1 MATQMSTQQS
11 LQAALDAA
19 DSPVDMLQEA
29 GGRWVWP
36 REVAREYTN
45 WMDELRAVR
54 ESCVLA
60 DLSHHQMD
68 QVVEGADALDVLR
81 KLCTNSFDGFDV
93 GKAKQAIMCN
103 PDGKFIGDAVL
114 QRIGDETFVLSGKD
128 PAANWLAYHIDR
140 GDYDASE
147 TIYPKSSKNPND
159 PHFFTYQVQG
169 PNALDV
175 MEEVTEGPLPD
186 VPFFNFGTVSIAG
199 HEVRALRHGM
209 AGEVG
214 FELQG
219 PYECGEEIK
228 EAILAVGRAY
238 DIRRL
243 GTRAYEPLSV
253 KLGWV
258 TTHVPAIYT
267 GEGLREYREWLDADS
282 YEGQYSIAGSFVSDD
297 ISDYY
302 VSPVDIGYSHMISF
316 DHDFVGREAL
326 EAEVEDPD
334 RTRVTL
340 VWDDDDVVRLFES
353 LLDEEPPR
361 KVFDL
366 PRDRW
371 GGHHDEVLRDGEVVG
386 HSKSFC
392 YSYSD
397 REVISICSI
406 DVEHS
411 EPGTDVTL
419 VWGENGESKNPL
431 VEPHRQTEVGATVA
445 PSPYLDD
452 SR

>member
-1 MATQMSTQQS
+1 
-11 LQAALDAA
+11 
-19 DSPVDMLQEA
+19 MLQEA

-93 GKAKQAIMCN
+93 GKAKQAVMCN

>member
-1 MATQMSTQQS
+1 MSTQAQQQS
-11 LQAALDAA
+11 LQAALNEA
-19 DSPVDMLQEA
+19 DSPVEMLQEA

-68 QVVEGADALDVLR
+68 QVIEGPDAMALLEH
-81 KLCTNSFDGFDV
+81 LCTNSFEGFEI

-103 PDGKFIGDAVL
+103 PDGKFIGDGVL
-114 QRIGDETFVLSGKD
+114 QRIGEETFVMSGKD
-128 PAANWLAYHIDR
+128 PAANWVAYHIDT
-140 GDYDASE
+140 GDYDATE
-147 TIYPKSSKNPND
+147 TIYPKSSVNPDD

-175 MEEVTEGPLPD
+175 MQEVTEGPLPD
-186 VPFFNFGTVSIAG
+186 VPFFNFGTVTIEG
-199 HEVRALRHGM
+199 HEIRALRHGM

-219 PYECGEEIK
+219 PYEYGEEIK
-228 EAILAVGRAY
+228 DAILEVGQEY

-267 GEGLREYREWLDADS
+267 GEEMREYREWLGADS
-282 YEGQYSIAGSFVSDD
+282 YEAKYSVAGSFSSDD
-297 ISDYY
+297 ITDYY
-302 VSPVDIGYSHMISF
+302 VSPVDIGYDHMIAF

-326 EAEVEDPD
+326 EAEVESPR

-340 VWDDDDVVRLFES
+340 VWEDDDVTGLFAS
-353 LLDEEPPR
+353 LLDEGTP
-361 KVFDL
+361 KKTFDL

-371 GGHHDEVLRDGEVVG
+371 GGHHDEVLVDGEVVG

-411 EPGTDVTL
+411 DPGTEVTL
-419 VWGENGESKNPL
+419 LWGDGETKNPL
-431 VEPHRQTEVGATVA
+431 VEPHEQTYIEATVA

-452 SR
+452 AR

>member
-1 MATQMSTQQS
+1 MATRLANRS
-11 LQAALDAA
+11 LQSALDSAE
-19 DSPVDMLQEA
+19 SPVAMLQEA

-36 REVAREYTN
+36 REVAREYTH

-54 ESCVLA
+54 ETCVLA

-68 QVVEGADALDVLR
+68 QIIEGPDALDVLT
-81 KLCTNSFDGFDV
+81 KLCTNSFDGFEV

-103 PDGKFIGDAVL
+103 PNGKFIGDGVL
-114 QRIGDETFVLSGKD
+114 QRIGDEKFVMSGKD
-128 PAANWLAYHIDR
+128 PAANWLAFHLDT
-140 GDYDASE
+140 GEYDATE
-147 TIYPKSSKNPND
+147 TIHPKSSENPND
-159 PHFFTYQVQG
+159 PHFFTYQLQG
-169 PNALDV
+169 PNALEV
-175 MEEVTEGPLPD
+175 MREVTEGPLPD
-186 VPFFNFGTVSIAG
+186 VPFFNFGEVTIEG
-199 HEVRALRHGM
+199 HDVRSLRHGM

-214 FELQG
+214 FEIQG
-219 PYECGEEIK
+219 PYEYGEEIK
-228 EAILAVGRAY
+228 SAILDVGEEY
-238 DIRRL
+238 GIRRL

-267 GEGLREYREWLDADS
+267 GEAMREYREWLPADA
-282 YEGQYSIAGSFVSDD
+282 YEGKYSIAGSFVSDD
-297 ISDYY
+297 ITDYY

-316 DHDFVGREAL
+316 DHEFVGRAAL
-326 EAEVEDPD
+326 EKEVENPR

-340 VWDDDDVVRLFES
+340 VWDDDDVVRIFES
-353 LLDEEPPR
+353 LFGDDLPH
-361 KVFDL
+361 KIFDL

-371 GGHHDEVLRDGEVVG
+371 GGHHDEVLVDGEVIG

-406 DVEHS
+406 DAEHS
-411 EPGTDVTL
+411 DPGTEVTL
-419 VWGENGESKNPL
+419 VWGEDGESKNPL
-431 VEPHRQTEVGATVA
+431 VEPHTQTEICATVA
-445 PSPYLDD
+445 PSPYLED

>member
-1 MATQMSTQQS
+1 
-11 LQAALDAA
+11 
-19 DSPVDMLQEA
+19 MLQEA

>member
-1 MATQMSTQQS
+1 MATQLQTQS

-19 DSPVDMLQEA
+19 ESPVAMLQEA

-54 ESCVLA
+54 ETCVLA

-68 QVVEGADALDVLR
+68 QLIEGPDALDLLER
-81 KLCTNSFDGFDV
+81 LCTNSFEGFDV

-103 PDGKFIGDAVL
+103 PDGKFIGDGVL
-114 QRIGDETFVLSGKD
+114 QRIGEERFVMSGKV
-128 PAANWLAYHIDR
+128 PAAHWLAYHADR
-140 GDYDASE
+140 GEYAVDE
-147 TIYPKSSKNPND
+147 TIHPKSSENPND
-159 PHFFTYQVQG
+159 PHFFTFQVQG

-175 MEEVTEGPLPD
+175 MREVTDGPLPD
-186 VPFFNFGTVSIAG
+186 VPFFNFGRVTIAG

-219 PYECGEEIK
+219 PYEYGEAIE
-228 EAILAVGRAY
+228 EAILDTGEAY

-267 GEGLREYREWLDADS
+267 GEEMRAYREWLGADT
-282 YEGQYSIAGSFVSDD
+282 YEGKYSIAGSVTSDD
-297 ISDYY
+297 IRDYY
-302 VSPVDIGYSHMISF
+302 VSPVDIGYTHMISF
-316 DHDFVGREAL
+316 DHDFVGRDAL
-326 EAEVEDPD
+326 EREVDDPR

-340 VWDDDDVVRLFES
+340 VWDDADVVRIFASLFE
-353 LLDEEPPR
+353 EGTPH

-371 GGHHDEVLRDGEVVG
+371 GGHHDEVLVDGEVVG

-406 DVEHS
+406 DVEHAD
-411 EPGTDVTL
+411 PGTEVTL
-419 VWGENGESKNPL
+419 VWGEGDGSKNPL
-431 VEPHRQTEVGATVA
+431 VEPHTQTEVGATVA

-452 SR
+452 AR

>member
-1 MATQMSTQQS
+1 
-11 LQAALDAA
+11 
-19 DSPVDMLQEA
+19 MLQEA

-36 REVAREYTN
+36 REVQREYTN
-45 WMDELRAVR
+45 WQDELRATR
-54 ESCVLA
+54 ETCVLA

-68 QVVEGADALDVLR
+68 QVIEGPDALALLT
-81 KLCTNSFDGFDV
+81 KLCTNSFEGFEV
-93 GKAKQAIMCN
+93 GNSKQAVMCN
-103 PDGKFIGDAVL
+103 YDGEFIGDGVL
-114 QRIGDETFVLSGKD
+114 QRIGERKFVMSGKD
-128 PAANWLAYHIDR
+128 PAANWLAYHIDT
-140 GDYDASE
+140 GEYDATE
-147 TIYPKSSKNPND
+147 TIYPKSSETEDD

-175 MEEVTEGPLPD
+175 IEEVTEGPLPD
-186 VPFFNFGTVSIAG
+186 VPFFNFGEVTIEGHTVRS
-199 HEVRALRHGM
+199 LRHGM

-219 PYECGEEIK
+219 PYEFGEEIK
-228 EAILAVGRAY
+228 QAILDVGEDY
-238 DIRRL
+238 GIRRL

-267 GEGLREYREWLDADS
+267 GERLRDYREWLDADS
-282 YEGQYSIAGSFVSDD
+282 YEGKYSIAGSFASND

-302 VSPVDIGYSHMISF
+302 LSPVDIGYSHMISF
-316 DHDFVGREAL
+316 DHEFIGREAL
-326 EAEVEDPD
+326 EAEVENPRRD
-334 RTRVTL
+334 RVTL
-340 VWDDDDVVRLFES
+340 VWDDDDVVDIFRSLF
-353 LLDEEPPR
+353 DETPY

-371 GGHHDEVLRDGEVVG
+371 GGHHDKVLVDGEVVG

-406 DVEHS
+406 DVEYS

-419 VWGENGESKNPL
+419 VWGEDPGSKNPL
-431 VEPHRQTEVGATVA
+431 VEPHVQTEVDATVA

>member
-326 EAEVEDPD
+326 EAEVEEPD

-419 VWGENGESKNPL
+419 VWGENDESKNPL